1 MGQLNVSSSQG
12 GGHPGEPWKDLL
24 HPKPIIRSVK
34 DFEPKN
40 NMIRFAFL
48 VITLIDWGWGGGGS
62 DGGRRL

>member
-1 MGQLNVSSSQG
+1 MSSSQG

-34 DFEPKN
+34 DFEQKNNMN

-48 VITLIDWGWGGGGS
+48 VITLIDWGRGGGS